1 MSGNWLWDKSG
12 EPDPDVE
19 ALERKL
25 APVRYRPRSFE
36 VPVPV
41 PPPGPVRRV
50 PVRRIFVAPVRRRRV
65 VAAALA
71 LGALAAAVALVV
83 AGAVES
89 SPLETAQK
97 LGEAPPLRWR
107 DLDARLTPGEWLETG
122 SSWDAQVAIS
132 DIGNVRIAPATRVR
146 LTEDSPTRQRLEL
159 ARGEIHATVTAPPS
173 LFVVDTPAAKAI
185 DLGCEYTLTVG
196 DGGDG
201 ELVVRTGWVQ
211 LEGTARY
218 AYVPAGARAPIRR
231 DLGPG
236 VPHYHDAPEGLREA
250 LGSIE
255 RGEDV
260 DGAVSIVVRE
270 ARRKDSLTLYHL
282 LQRVDGGH
290 RRAVVEKLASL
301 VPPPPGVAQA
311 RAAEL
316 DVGALEAWGN
326 KLANTW

>member
-1 MSGNWLWDKSG
+1 MSGNWLWDRSG
-12 EPDPDVE
+12 EPDPEAE

-25 APVRYRPRSFE
+25 APARYRPRSFE
-36 VPVPV
+36 LPADAAPADA
-41 PPPGPVRRV
+41 VRPIAAAPRW
-50 PVRRIFVAPVRRRRV
+50 PRRA
-65 VAAALA
+65 VAAAVA
-71 LGALAAAVALVV
+71 VGALAAAVVLVGRGV
-83 AGAVES
+83 IAPR
-89 SPLETAQK
+89 PLETAQK
-97 LGEAPPLRWR
+97 LGAPLWLPSWQGLQ
-107 DLDARLTPGEWLETG
+107 ARLTPGEWLETG
-122 SSWDAQVAIS
+122 SSWDARVAIS

-185 DLGCEYTLTVG
+185 DLGCEYTLTV
-196 DGGDG
+196 DEGGDG

-211 LEGTARY
+211 LEGKERY

-236 VPHYHDAPEGLREA
+236 VPHYLDAAAPLREA
-250 LGSIE
+250 LARIE
-255 RGEDV
+255 RGEGV
-260 DGAVSIVVRE
+260 DEAVRSVVRE

-282 LQRVDGGH
+282 LQRVDGVH
-290 RRAVVEKLASL
+290 RRAVVERLASL
-301 VPPPPGVAQA
+301 VPPPPGVVQA